1 MGLRSATIRRD
12 SLESIVATITE
23 STMSRVHSDYEP
35 RVLAAR
41 SLLKNDHVLAELF
54 APSATPL
61 LLECFLVEWLA
72 RTPFM
77 LGHTADWLRR
87 AGARCIE
94 QGMKRVGHALVAHA
108 GRDESTLDLT
118 TRNLR
123 AVVRGLNARHGCR
136 IDADS
141 LLSARPT
148 VTMQAYRI
156 LHEEVIKSDS
166 PAGEI
171 AIAYEIERARSLFDL
186 AVLVEVQRVFGPEA
200 TLPLSALRRN
210 APLAVERTAFYER
223 ALAEAL
229 EQQPGSLEQLAEV
242 GAGALDIY
250 RHFLRE
256 CITAARERARGMAI
270 PSSRRPPPSSEMRA

>member
-1 MGLRSATIRRD
+1 
-12 SLESIVATITE
+12 
-23 STMSRVHSDYEP
+23 MSRVHFDYEP

-41 SLLKNDHVLAELF
+41 AMVKNDHVLAELF
-54 APSATPL
+54 APSASPL

-72 RTPFM
+72 RTPYM
-77 LGHTADWLRR
+77 TAPVADWMRR
-87 AGARCIE
+87 AGMRCIE
-94 QGMKRVGHALVAHA
+94 QGLKRVGHALVAHA

-118 TRNLR
+118 KRNLR
-123 AVVRGLNARHGCR
+123 AVVRAMNARYGSR
-136 IDADS
+136 IDADA

-156 LHEEVIKSDS
+156 LHEEVIRSAI

-171 AIAYEIERARSLFDL
+171 AMAYEIERARSLFDL

-223 ALAEAL
+223 ALAETL
-229 EQQPGSLEQLAEV
+229 EQRPEDMEQLAEV

-256 CITAARERARGMAI
+256 CIEAARERARGMAV
-270 PSSRRPPPSSEMRA
+270 PSSRRPPPSSEMHA